1 MEIFRL
7 ISIFFVILITIKVL
21 KSIGKFF
28 SNLIKINLSFNSEV
42 IFGFSILKIFFYFL
56 YFFLKVDNFFI
67 LLLFFSLSL
76 IFVLKIG

>member
-42 IFGFSILKIFFYFL
+42 IFWFFNFKHFFYFL

-67 LLLFFSLSL
+67 LLLFFLYHL
-76 IFVLKIG
+76 YQ